1 MFVFNTV
8 EQEWFSEEKKKKK
21 AYTSE
26 FDTQYIIKGVLNLK
40 SS

>member
-1 MFVFNTV
+1 MSAVFVFNTV
-8 EQEWFSEEKKKKK
+8 EQEWFSEKK

>member
-8 EQEWFSEEKKKKK
+8 EQEWFSEKKKKK